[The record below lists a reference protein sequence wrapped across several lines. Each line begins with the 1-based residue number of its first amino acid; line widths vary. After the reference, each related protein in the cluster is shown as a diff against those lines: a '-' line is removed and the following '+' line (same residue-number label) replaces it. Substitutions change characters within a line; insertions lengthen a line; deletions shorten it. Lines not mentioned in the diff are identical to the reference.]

1 MYMLYVHITYKLYIF
16 LTITILIYKYISIKK
31 KMTTKQKIK
40 NWLIRLGLVRSDEI
54 RQYDNG
60 LIIYR

>member
-1 MYMLYVHITYKLYIF
+1 MLYVHITYKLYIF

>member
-1 MYMLYVHITYKLYIF
+1 MLYVHITYKLYVSYY
-16 LTITILIYKYISIKK
+16 ITILVYLYISIKK

-40 NWLIRLGLVRSDEI
+40 NWLIRKRLVKPYEI